1 MGRWAVIRE
10 DTLGT
15 VNLFDQHCA
24 ENLGIDRPSQRP
36 GATKTHLPRPAQRLE
51 RIIIHARDVRFHSQ
65 VRQSQRSKALAGS
78 RLNLLFLAYVPVR
91 TNVRGATVL
100 ALRRAMIP
108 NRASI

>member
-51 RIIIHARDVRFHSQ
+51 RIIIHARDVRFI
-65 VRQSQRSKALAGS
+65 RKFANRSAVKPS
-78 RLNLLFLAYVPVR
+78 PVR
-91 TNVRGATVL
+91 A
-100 ALRRAMIP
+100 
-108 NRASI
+108 